1 MRSGAF
7 IEKREL
13 ASLTSISY
21 NGIANQAAEME
32 MGNKMAV
39 ALNNLGN
46 ATTQKNYTIE
56 RLFITNLSLSA
67 SLAARDTEISWIL
80 AVITNLST
88 GVGGGGGGVG
98 GTNKGKSTGTPCDTI
113 GYF

>member
-46 ATTQKNYTIE
+46 ATTQKK
-56 RLFITNLSLSA
+56 LHH
-67 SLAARDTEISWIL
+67 
-80 AVITNLST
+80 
-88 GVGGGGGGVG
+88 
-98 GTNKGKSTGTPCDTI
+98 
-113 GYF
+113 